1 MTDNIQ
7 NHPEWE
13 KENSLTS
20 PEDRDIDKKW
30 RPEQGAP
37 LLSEEQVNEAMNEL
51 NNTSFISKFPRVDR
65 TYADPP
71 PSMQNI
77 GLISFT
83 PAKGAQPNANGVFG
97 FAKLRGN
104 YSTTQEADQ
113 RAEFLIRNVD
123 SYHQIYHA
131 YVGRPFPITAS
142 SKYSAETTEID
153 IRKEMTESVSS
164 DVKKKK
170 LDEAKEIQ
178 DIKNREEALISES
191 KQEEADP
198 YEEYITLK
206 VKKAQVSWTYLEHIK
221 KIKEIK
227 DIIIKTR
234 SEIQLLE
241 SKNPEYKDKYF
252 EKYMNARK
260 DAGFK
265 DTKEE
270 MQSSFMQFL
279 VEEAHIPGIDET
291 FLLEVPKTPK
301 PIDDEL
307 LDAYYPIKEE

>member
-1 MTDNIQ
+1 MTTEAFALE
-7 NHPEWE
+7 HPEWE
-13 KENSLTS
+13 KENSLTA
-20 PEDRDIDKKW
+20 PEDRNLENKW

-37 LLSEEQVNEAMNEL
+37 SLTESEVNQAMNVL
-51 NNTSFISKFPRVDR
+51 NNISFISKFPRVDR

-71 PSMQNI
+71 PSLQNI

-83 PAKGAQPNANGVFG
+83 PAKGAKPNSSGVYG

-153 IRKEMTESVSS
+153 IRKEMTASISN
-164 DVKKKK
+164 DVKQKKM
-170 LDEAKEIQ
+170 DEMKEIQ
-178 DIKNREEALISES
+178 DIKRREEVLVEES
-191 KQEEADP
+191 KKEEVDP

-206 VKKAQVSWTYLEHIK
+206 VKKAQISWTYLEHIK

-227 DIIIKTR
+227 DIILKTR
-234 SEIQLLE
+234 TEIVRIE
-241 SKNPEYKDKYF
+241 NENPEFKEKYF

-260 DAGFK
+260 ESGFK
-265 DTKEE
+265 DTKHE
-270 MQSSFMQFL
+270 METSFLQFL
-279 VEEAHIPGIDET
+279 VEEAFIPGIDET
-291 FLLEVPKTPK
+291 FLMEV
-301 PIDDEL
+301 
-307 LDAYYPIKEE
+307 